1 MAKSKR
7 DPKSVELAN
16 RIIEQYQPESVQDM
30 QNALKDIFG
39 PMFESML
46 KGEMNHH
53 LGYDSNDKGEKST
66 DNRRNGYGKKILNTS
81 AGEVEIEVPRDRD
94 GSFEPQIIPKRK
106 KDVSEIE
113 DKVISMYARGMSQ
126 RDISSTI
133 EDIYGFSVS
142 HEMVSD
148 ITDTVLPDLE
158 EWQSRPLDECYPFV
172 FVDCM
177 YTTIRNQYETKKY
190 AVYTILGYT
199 IEGNKD
205 ILGLWL
211 NETESKHKWMQI
223 FDEIKAR
230 GVEDIFFISMDG
242 VSGLEEGARSI
253 FSDVVVQRC
262 IVHLIRNSIKY
273 VPSKDYK
280 AFTASLRKVYGAQS
294 LKACQSTFE
303 SFKQQWSAYPGAIDV
318 WERNFEHVEQLYE
331 YGSAVRKIMYTTNA
345 VESIHSSFRKATK
358 KGAFP
363 NENALLK
370 VLYLRVKELEN
381 KWEGGHIQ
389 NWSLAMNQLLTD
401 DRLKDRVLKYLSV
414 LFRTYTLYLTN
425 PPLLFY

>member
-7 DPKSVELAN
+7 DPNAVDLASK
-16 RIIEQYQPESVQDM
+16 IIEQYQPESVQDM

-39 PMFESML
+39 PMFEAML
-46 KGEMNHH
+46 KGEMNNH
-53 LGYDSNDKGEKST
+53 LGYDPNDKGEKGT
-66 DNRRNGYGKKILNTS
+66 DNRRNGYGKKTLNTS
-81 AGEVEIEVPRDRD
+81 AGEVGIDVPRDRD
-94 GSFEPQIIPKRK
+94 GSFEPKIIPKRK

-113 DKVISMYARGMSQ
+113 DKVIAMYARGMSQ

-133 EDIYGFSVS
+133 EDVYGFSVS

-148 ITDTVLPDLE
+148 ITDAVLPELE
-158 EWQSRPLDECYPFV
+158 EWQSRPLNDCYPFV

-199 IEGNKD
+199 MEGKKD

-253 FSDVVVQRC
+253 FPDVIVQRC
-262 IVHLIRNSIKY
+262 IVHLVRNSIKY

-280 AFTASLRKVYGAQS
+280 AFVSSLRKVYGAQS
-294 LKACQSTFE
+294 LKACQSAFD

-318 WERNFEHVEQLYE
+318 WERNFEHVEQLYD
-331 YGSAVRKIMYTTNA
+331 YGSAVRRIMYTTNA
-345 VESIHSSFRKATK
+345 VESIHSSFRKVTK

-370 VLYLRVKELEN
+370 VLYLRVKELER

-389 NWSLAMNQLLTD
+389 NWSLAMNQLLMD
-401 DRLKDRVLKYLSV
+401 DRLKDRVLKYI
-414 LFRTYTLYLTN
+414 
-425 PPLLFY
+425 

>member
-7 DPKSVELAN
+7 DQKSAELAN
-16 RIIEQYQPESVQDM
+16 QILENYQPETLEDM

-46 KGEMNHH
+46 KGEMNNH
-53 LGYDSNDKGEKST
+53 LGYDSNDKKEKNT
-66 DNRRNGYGKKILNTS
+66 ENRRNGYGKKTLKTS
-81 AGEVEIEVPRDRD
+81 SGEVDIQVLRDRD
-94 GSFEPQIIPKRK
+94 GSFEPKLIPKRK
-106 KDVSEIE
+106 KDVSAIE
-113 DKVISMYARGMSQ
+113 NKVISMYARGLSQ

-148 ITDTVLPDLE
+148 ITDQVLPELE
-158 EWQSRPLDECYPFV
+158 EWQTRPLSNCYAFV

-199 IEGNKD
+199 IEGRKEV
-205 ILGLWL
+205 LGLWL

-242 VSGLEEGARSI
+242 VSGLEEGSRAI
-253 FSDVVVQRC
+253 FPEVVVQRC

-280 AFTASLRKVYGAQS
+280 DFTKALRKVYSAPS
-294 LKACQSTFE
+294 LKACISAFE
-303 SFKQQWSAYPGAIDV
+303 SFQQQWAAYPGATDV
-318 WERNFEHVEQLYE
+318 WVRNFSHVEQLFD
-331 YGSAVRKIMYTTNA
+331 YGSAIRKVMYTTNA
-345 VESIHSSFRKATK
+345 VESIHSSFRKVTK

-370 VLYLRVKELEN
+370 VLYLRIKELET

-389 NWSLAMNQLLTD
+389 NWPLVMNQLLLHEN
-401 DRLKDRVLKYLSV
+401 LKERALKYME
-414 LFRTYTLYLTN
+414 
-425 PPLLFY
+425 

>member
-7 DPKSVELAN
+7 DPQSVELAN

-39 PMFESML
+39 PMFEAML

-53 LGYDSNDKGEKST
+53 LGYDSNDKREKET
-66 DNRRNGYGKKILNTS
+66 ENRRNGYGKKTLNTS
-81 AGEVEIEVPRDRD
+81 AGEVEIDVPRDRD

-113 DKVISMYARGMSQ
+113 DKVIAMYARGMSQ

-158 EWQSRPLDECYPFV
+158 EWQSRPLNECYPFV

-199 IEGNKD
+199 MEGNKD

-253 FSDVVVQRC
+253 FPDVIVQRC

-280 AFTASLRKVYGAQS
+280 AFTSSLRKVYGAQS
-294 LKACQSTFE
+294 LKACQSAFE
-303 SFKQQWSAYPGAIDV
+303 SFKQQWSAYPGGIDV
-318 WERNFEHVEQLYE
+318 WERNFEHVEQLYD

-345 VESIHSSFRKATK
+345 VESIHSSFRKVTK

-370 VLYLRVKELEN
+370 VLYLRVRELEN

-389 NWSLAMNQLLTD
+389 NWSLAMNQLLMD
-401 DRLKDRVLKYLSV
+401 DRLKDRVLKYI
-414 LFRTYTLYLTN
+414 
-425 PPLLFY
+425 